1 MKIHKDQTLQFFPIF
16 MTPSTWKSTK
26 IRRFNF
32 FQFSWPRVHENPQ
45 KSDASIFFNFHDP
58 RVHENPQKSD
68 ALIFFNFHD
77 PKSAKGRHQNFIPKL
92 PDLYQAK
99 IKPKI
104 SSLILTVKASNFE
117 YCLFS
122 RNNFRAD
129 LSICISKAVI
139 PFCATK
145 EPGCAIKGA

>member
-1 MKIHKDQTLQFFPIF
+1 MFKESLDDMCTSSSYYSSLSNNSADNIILFSEKSSLQNLI
-16 MTPSTWKSTK
+16 PSC
-26 IRRFNF
+26 R
-32 FQFSWPRVHENPQ
+32 
-45 KSDASIFFNFHDP
+45 SIL
-58 RVHENPQKSD
+58 EI
-68 ALIFFNFHD
+68 LT
-77 PKSAKGRHQNFIPKL
+77 HQNFILKL

-129 LSICISKAVI
+129 LSILFQQGRHSLLCNQRAGLCNKRSLGVE
-139 PFCATK
+139 F
-145 EPGCAIKGA
+145 